1 MSKIDR
7 QRTKNNDM
15 KLIKGNASIYVM
27 AEKDANIF
35 SLKILGALSLLALL
49 SIVLTYLGVFSVQKS
64 VILVS
69 MLSTFVLLSLPTVL
83 YIILDKLKKIKHPAI
98 ESGWFLVT
106 IITCVFLGIGLTCIS
121 LSFHATILLAIPPLM
136 ASQYH
141 YRKRAFIIVLI
152 ATILL
157 VPIAVYGS
165 FFLGAPDRNFLKGE
179 ITETEAMVL
188 ANRIPL
194 ATTKRMTELFTH
206 YTLPLLFGVIVIVL
220 LVTGITRRNGKML
233 RIQTELSEKI
243 REEMENRNK
252 AQNQVIEMLTSL
264 IETRDVSTGTHI
276 LRTKTIVELIAKAMQ
291 KEPDYRDILTDETI
305 ERMVQ
310 AAPLHDIGK
319 IIVSDSILLKPAK
332 LTPEEFETMKKH
344 TTVGGKLVKKL
355 FLDMNDPAFLQMA
368 EDIAL
373 CHHEKWDGTGYP
385 CGLKKDAIPLCARIM
400 AVADV
405 YDALVS
411 ARVYKPAFP
420 PEEALKILFSENATR
435 FDPDIMKVVE
445 KIKDDLKA
453 LADTS
458 RNGAATTGT
467 DVSA

>member
-1 MSKIDR
+1 
-7 QRTKNNDM
+7 
-15 KLIKGNASIYVM
+15 
-27 AEKDANIF
+27 
-35 SLKILGALSLLALL
+35 
-49 SIVLTYLGVFSVQKS
+49 
-64 VILVS
+64 
-69 MLSTFVLLSLPTVL
+69 
-83 YIILDKLKKIKHPAI
+83 
-98 ESGWFLVT
+98 
-106 IITCVFLGIGLTCIS
+106 
-121 LSFHATILLAIPPLM
+121 PLM

-458 RNGAATTGT
+458 RNGTSATGT